1 MPHRTTYSLG
11 ELASGGLP
19 FTMIRLTTPPNC
31 SLSDPEFHMP
41 TKFLTAL
48 PVYNEARHVAGVL
61 DEVLR
66 YSEKVLV
73 VDDGSSDGTAELLAA
88 RSDVAVVT
96 HQKNQGY
103 GAALRSA
110 FQYTLDNGYDVLVTI
125 DCDGQHE
132 PQRIP
137 EFVAA
142 SARAQIVSGSRYL
155 SEFAGQSAPPADR
168 KRINFEITAELNRR
182 LGLKLTDGFCGF
194 KAYRA
199 DALKHLHVTELGYA
213 MPLEVWVQAARAGLS
228 IVELGVPLIYL
239 DEERSFGGS
248 LDNANTRLKYYYE
261 VLDRMMAQS
270 AMPAPHKR
278 GPSLCREVSG

>member
-1 MPHRTTYSLG
+1 
-11 ELASGGLP
+11 
-19 FTMIRLTTPPNC
+19 
-31 SLSDPEFHMP
+31 MP

-61 DEVLR
+61 AEVLR
-66 YSEKVLV
+66 YSDNILV

-96 HQKNQGY
+96 HAKNQGY

-110 FQYTLDNGYDVLVTI
+110 FQYTLDNNYDVLVTI

-142 SARAQIVSGSRYL
+142 SAEAQIVSGSRYL
-155 SEFAGQSAPPADR
+155 HEFDGQSAPPADR

-199 DALKHLHVTELGYA
+199 DALEHLHVTELGYA

-248 LDNANTRLKYYYE
+248 LDNANMRLKYYYE
-261 VLDRMMAQS
+261 VLDRMMAQNS
-270 AMPAPHKR
+270 PPAPHKR